1 MYDRIEVFDSI
12 MQLAA
17 RYPALCTLRDEVL
30 SSFEVL
36 YHCFENGGKLLCC
49 GNGGS
54 AADSEH
60 IVGEL
65 MKSFK
70 QKRPISDELKGELCR
85 LGDEGE
91 LLAEKLER
99 ALPAIALTGHA
110 ALSTAFGND
119 KDAYMVFA
127 QQVNGYGE
135 RGDVLLALTTSGNS
149 KNCVYAA
156 ITAKAKGM
164 KVIAITGERGGRM
177 NELSDVCIRLPESE
191 TYLVQ
196 ELTLPV
202 YHWLCAELEKQ
213 LAE

>member
-1 MYDRIEVFDSI
+1 MYNKIDACNSIE
-12 MQLAA
+12 QLIA
-17 RYPALCTLRDEVL
+17 RYPALDAVKDAVL

-36 YHCFENGGKLLCC
+36 CHCFENGGKLLCC

-54 AADSEH
+54 ASDSEH

-70 QKRPISDELKGELCR
+70 IKRPISDELKGELCK

-91 LLAEKLER
+91 MLAEKLER

-149 KNCVYAA
+149 QNCVYAA

-164 KVIAITGERGGRM
+164 NVISITGERGGRM
-177 NELSDVCIRLPESE
+177 NELSDICIRLPESE